1 MIRKDNL
8 NVHIHPFF
16 TKVERPAKLL
26 DVESL
31 MGCSIGLA
39 KRIKKCRDKSKRDKL
54 KEIKKEIDQLLDML

>member
-8 NVHIHPFF
+8 NVTIHPFF
-16 TKVERPAKLL
+16 TKVQKPMQLL

-39 KRIKKCRDKSKRDKL
+39 KRIKKCRIKAKRERL
-54 KEIKKEIDQLLDML
+54 KEIKFEIDSLLDML